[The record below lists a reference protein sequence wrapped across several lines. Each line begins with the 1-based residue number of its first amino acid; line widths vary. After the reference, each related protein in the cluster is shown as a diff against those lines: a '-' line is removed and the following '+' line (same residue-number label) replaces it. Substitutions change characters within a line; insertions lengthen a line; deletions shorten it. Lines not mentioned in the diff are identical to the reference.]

1 MEQRSVYWR
10 RAAGCGLILA
20 LAWFALTPVEAAKKK
35 KNFTIAPGTFLG
47 ANLVTEDA
55 AGAVAF
61 YTELFG
67 WEAEKTDRGY
77 AIQHKGQ
84 LIASVSQIDDS
95 MANVTESFWMVAL
108 AVNNLKLSVAAAAQ
122 NGAVVFRP
130 ISKMREGNGKYA
142 VIGDAEKAPISLLEI
157 RGTDVGGTTG
167 PGSWAW
173 AELWSDDIDKAAQFY
188 ANVIGLGHEEYD
200 RGGAPYHVFT
210 SQGEPRA
217 GIIKIPAEFEDVKP
231 GWAPYV
237 AVADLSASTK
247 KVEDLGGS
255 VIFRTE
261 HPAEGAVALILDPSG
276 GALFLYQI
284 GSHEEASK

>member
-1 MEQRSVYWR
+1 VYWR
-10 RAAGCGLILA
+10 RAAGCGLVLA

-35 KNFTIAPGTFLG
+35 KNYTLAPGTFLG

-55 AGAVAF
+55 AKAVAF

-67 WEAEKTDRGY
+67 WDAEKTDKGY

-95 MANVTESFWMVAL
+95 TPNVSESFWMVAL
-108 AVNNLKLSVAAAAQ
+108 AVNNLELSVKSATN

-130 ISKMREGNGKYA
+130 ITKLREGNGKYA
-142 VIGDAEKAPISLLEI
+142 VIGDAEKAPIMFLQI

-167 PGSWAW
+167 PGSWVW
-173 AELWSDDIDKAAQFY
+173 AELWSDDIPKAAQFY
-188 ANVIGLGHEEYD
+188 ADVVGLGHEKYD
-200 RGGAPYHVFT
+200 RGGEPYHVFT
-210 SQGEPRA
+210 SQGQARA
-217 GIIKIPAEFEDVKP
+217 GIIEIPDEFKDVKP

-237 AVADLSASTK
+237 AVTDLPASTK
-247 KVEDLGGS
+247 KVEDLGGT
-255 VIFRTE
+255 VVFRTE
-261 HPAEGAVALILDPSG
+261 HPAEGAVALILDPTG